1 MSELEAPMSELDT
14 PLRSG
19 MGPSGSAV
27 SGEALAE
34 DLAGEGDAD
43 DDAVDAEVTATV
55 AAAEGAVHF
64 TVVTTP
70 AVAVSFT
77 ELTEVA
83 LDATGIWA

>member
-1 MSELEAPMSELDT
+1 MSELELMGELEM

-27 SGEALAE
+27 CGEALAE
-34 DLAGEGDAD
+34 GLAGEADAD
-43 DDAVDAEVTATV
+43 DAADAAVTATV
-55 AAAEGAVHF
+55 TAAEGGVHF
-64 TVVTTP
+64 AVVTTL

-77 ELTEVA
+77 ELMEDA